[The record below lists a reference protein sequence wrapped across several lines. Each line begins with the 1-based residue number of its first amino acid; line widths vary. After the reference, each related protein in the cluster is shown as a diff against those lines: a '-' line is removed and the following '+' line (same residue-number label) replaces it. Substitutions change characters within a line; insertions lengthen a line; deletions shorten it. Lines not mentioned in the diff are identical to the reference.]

1 MEQSPSDIIKT
12 SYVFQSFV
20 SGPNNRLAFA
30 AALKVTEEP
39 GRAYNPLIIYG
50 GVGLGKTHLLHAVG
64 NASALAH
71 PDFRIEMLNGSQ
83 LQVSDL
89 TKAEKADLLLFDDL
103 HMGLNSREI
112 QVRLLPL
119 FDRMIGSGRQI
130 VITTDMHPQKIEMLD
145 PKLLSRLLGG
155 VFVALKEID
164 VKEKMLI
171 LSKKAEAKGQKMTE
185 DIQLLI
191 ASRVSSNVRE
201 LEGAL
206 NRVLL
211 YSSLMEGPITKE
223 MVDEA
228 LPAAVAA
235 QEPEPAAAETAEV
248 PAAEEASGE
257 FGDFIS
263 GLDNK
268 VQNLISEQQ
277 DGEKTRREYKEK
289 IYIWKMKGFNTSEIE
304 RLQEQ
309 DISVL
314 AAGYEDYTL
323 RVEKLIDLQQRFGL
337 SAAKATAEEVARIES
352 MLFDPE
358 EVLKL
363 EELVIAMEDR
373 LAGAGATADIPVS
386 RAVPVSTEPVP
397 IIRPVP
403 APKEEQPAPA
413 LAAAPPIQ
421 PVAGTGAA
429 TDDRKAPPAA
439 LVAAGETDRKE
450 QPDKPVYNMPSQA
463 GDSPG
468 LIERNWTWIEDRLME
483 DY

>member
-1 MEQSPSDIIKT
+1 MEQSSSEIIKT
-12 SYVFQSFV
+12 SYVFQNFV
-20 SGPNNRLAFA
+20 TGPNNRLAFA

-64 NASALAH
+64 NATALAH
-71 PDFRIEMLNGSQ
+71 PDFRIEVLNGSQ
-83 LQVSDL
+83 LQVADL

-119 FDRMIGSGRQI
+119 FDRMIGSGRQM
-130 VITTDMHPQKIEMLD
+130 VITTDTHPQKIEMLD

-171 LSKKAEAKGQKMTE
+171 LSKKAEAKGQSLSE
-185 DIQLLI
+185 EVQLMI
-191 ASRVSSNVRE
+191 SSRVSSNVRE

-228 LPAAVAA
+228 LPSTVSAPAT
-235 QEPEPAAAETAEV
+235 EPEQAPAQ
-248 PAAEEASGE
+248 PAPVVGEQAFGE

-268 VQNLISEQQ
+268 VQNMISEQQ
-277 DGEKTRREYKEK
+277 DGEKVRKGYKEK

-304 RLQEQ
+304 KLQEQ

-323 RVEKLIDLQQRFGL
+323 RVEKLIDLQQRFGR
-337 SAAKATAEEVARIES
+337 SASKATADEVAQIES
-352 MLFDPE
+352 LLFDPE

-363 EELVIAMEDR
+363 EELVWAMEER
-373 LAGAGATADIPVS
+373 LAGRAEPSEPPAVAQPIPA
-386 RAVPVSTEPVP
+386 AVPAAIQKPAVEPVP
-397 IIRPVP
+397 
-403 APKEEQPAPA
+403 KG
-413 LAAAPPIQ
+413 L
-421 PVAGTGAA
+421 
-429 TDDRKAPPAA
+429 PPAMA
-439 LVAAGETDRKE
+439 ETPQLPPTEAAS
-450 QPDKPVYNMPSQA
+450 PVKLPPQTESVVPKTVSELLSAKVNAVSSEKIGA
-463 GDSPG
+463 
-468 LIERNWTWIEDRLME
+468 IERNWPWVEDRLME
-483 DY
+483 DF